1 MLVGCPL
8 SKFKLFHLFKNYIDR
23 NKMDPIV
30 RFTPIKPIDTVV
42 IEAITEIFRLNIIP
56 IKTLSFYT
64 TNTILH

>member
-1 MLVGCPL
+1 
-8 SKFKLFHLFKNYIDR
+8 
-23 NKMDPIV
+23 MDPIV